1 MITSEFIC
9 ILVRRQFALST
20 KQFSGGGSARASL
33 VYSPPPKE
41 LLGCRQRKSSLA
53 VAPRLSCVAIGTSF

>member
-20 KQFSGGGSARASL
+20 KQFSGGRARASL
-33 VYSPPPKE
+33 VYYPPPKE